1 LQTYEKVTLYNKL
14 YGLTKYNYM
23 MVKNFPKE
31 YKFTLGGD
39 ICSLAWDCLDLVL
52 EANALDNTKKKEK
65 ILELSTSFDKLK
77 LRIRL
82 AQEVNIISI
91 GQFSH
96 IQENYLIEI
105 GRMIG
110 GFLKWS
116 ENAREVVA

>member
-1 LQTYEKVTLYNKL
+1 
-14 YGLTKYNYM
+14 

-39 ICSLAWDCLDLVL
+39 ICSLAWECLDLVL
-52 EANALDNTKKKEK
+52 EANAAANTKKKEK
-65 ILELSTSFDKLK
+65 ILALSTSFDKLK

-82 AQEVNIISI
+82 AQEVNIISV
-91 GQFSH
+91 GQFAH

-116 ENAREVVA
+116 ENASEVMV